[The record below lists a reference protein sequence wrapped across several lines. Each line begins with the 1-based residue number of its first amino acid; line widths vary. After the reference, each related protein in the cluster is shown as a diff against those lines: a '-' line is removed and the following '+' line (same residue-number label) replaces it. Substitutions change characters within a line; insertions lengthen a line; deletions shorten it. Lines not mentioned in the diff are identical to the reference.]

1 MHWHELQQQ
10 HNMDRGSVRAHHLV
24 TPKTCEGF
32 EVHAGLTRQ
41 GGRGAARGGGGAP
54 RVARVLECGRGAR
67 AMQQALLVL
76 QQQ

>member
-41 GGRGAARGGGGAP
+41 GGRGAARGGGGHRGLRGLFNLVEGP
-54 RVARVLECGRGAR
+54 GR
-67 AMQQALLVL
+67 
-76 QQQ
+76 